1 MQFSRKPRRSPTLNI
16 IPLID
21 VLVVLLIFYIATT
34 VFKRS
39 QPNVNIKIPSSTQAK
54 TTQTTPPSIIYITAE
69 GKFFFDDTP
78 VEPENLGELL
88 KSKKAADP
96 DFKAAVKADTN
107 TPLGMFVKVYDAAN
121 FAGITD
127 LQMFMN
133 PVKPAG
139 DSAP

>member
-1 MQFSRKPRRSPTLNI
+1 MQFPRKARRSPTLNI

-34 VFKRS
+34 VFKKS
-39 QPNVNIKIPSSTQAK
+39 QPSVKIQIPSSTQAK
-54 TTQTTPPSIIYITAE
+54 TTQETPPSIVYLTAD
-69 GKFFFDDTP
+69 GKFFIDNAP
-78 VEPENLGELL
+78 VESENLGELL
-88 KSKKAADP
+88 KSKKTANP
-96 DFKAAVKADTN
+96 DFKLAVRADTN

-133 PVKPAG
+133 PIKPAG
-139 DSAP
+139 DPGP

>member
-34 VFKRS
+34 VFKKS

-54 TTQTTPPSIIYITAE
+54 TTQTTPPSIIYITAD

>member
-1 MQFSRKPRRSPTLNI
+1 MEQVK
-16 IPLID
+16 
-21 VLVVLLIFYIATT
+21 AM
-34 VFKRS
+34 
-39 QPNVNIKIPSSTQAK
+39 
-54 TTQTTPPSIIYITAE
+54 SIYKK
-69 GKFFFDDTP
+69 G
-78 VEPENLGELL
+78 LL

-133 PVKPAG
+133 PVKPSG